1 MTDKTSVKK
10 MRACEPSEAE
20 FSVMEETLNSVLI
33 GIDILSDFDRVM
45 TKANKKD
52 IKRAVN
58 TLNKLKGDILDR
70 QEKIGVKQL
79 AKVNK
84 EVFKNLNSDEVTEFL
99 VWKAAREE
107 NTLKEE

>member
-1 MTDKTSVKK
+1 MLFRS
-10 MRACEPSEAE
+10 
-20 FSVMEETLNSVLI
+20 
-33 GIDILSDFDRVM
+33 
-45 TKANKKD
+45 
-52 IKRAVN
+52 
-58 TLNKLKGDILDR
+58 DR
-70 QEKIGVKQL
+70 QEKIEVKQL

>member
-10 MRACEPSEAE
+10 IRACEPSEAE

-33 GIDILSDFDRVM
+33 GIDILNDFDRVM

-52 IKRAVN
+52 IKRAVD
-58 TLNKLKGDILDR
+58 TLTKLKGDILDR
-70 QEKIGVKQL
+70 QEKIEVKQL
-79 AKVNK
+79 AKANK
-84 EVFKNLNSDEVTEFL
+84 EIIKDLNSDEVTEFL